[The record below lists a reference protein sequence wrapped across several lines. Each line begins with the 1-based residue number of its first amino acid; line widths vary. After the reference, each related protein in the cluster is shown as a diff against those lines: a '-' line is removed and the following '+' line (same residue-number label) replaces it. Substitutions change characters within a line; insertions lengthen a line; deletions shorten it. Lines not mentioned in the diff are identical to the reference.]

1 MTWSETR
8 RAIVGAVAGLLYGSV
23 LAFLSLFAAGGGHG
37 TGIPLFLSS
46 APLAIFFLVPRAAA
60 GGDWPLYAMLYGGPF
75 VWAVLGW
82 LIALAGRGTALAVGL
97 LAVQCA
103 SGLALVAATGAE
115 LRGLA
120 GELPD
125 GFIMWAPVYL
135 LGQVALWWR
144 IIRGSRL
151 RPTA

>member
-8 RAIVGAVAGLLYGSV
+8 RAIAGAVAGLLYGSV
-23 LAFLSLFAAGGGHG
+23 LAFLSLFAAGAGHG
-37 TGIPLFLSS
+37 TIIPLFLSS
-46 APLAIFFLVPRAAA
+46 APLAVFYLVPRAAA
-60 GGDWPLYAMLYGGPF
+60 GGDWPLYAILYGGPF
-75 VWAVLGW
+75 VWAVLG
-82 LIALAGRGTALAVGL
+82 LLVALAGRWTRLAASL
-97 LAVQCA
+97 LLLHYL
-103 SGLALVAATGAE
+103 SGLALVAATGAD

-125 GFIMWAPVYL
+125 GLLMWAPVYL

-144 IIRGSRL
+144 IIGGSRL